1 MQLVPA
7 RSKQKRLQEDVQVA
21 GPHFQVVQEE
31 ERVHQGLRM
40 RVIAL
45 DVPLGNSAPCSKIL

>member
-7 RSKQKRLQEDVQVA
+7 RNKQARLQEDVRVA
-21 GPHFQVVQEE
+21 GPYLQVVQEE
-31 ERVHQGLRM
+31 GRVQQGLRM

-45 DVPLGNSAPCSKIL
+45 NVSPRFLL